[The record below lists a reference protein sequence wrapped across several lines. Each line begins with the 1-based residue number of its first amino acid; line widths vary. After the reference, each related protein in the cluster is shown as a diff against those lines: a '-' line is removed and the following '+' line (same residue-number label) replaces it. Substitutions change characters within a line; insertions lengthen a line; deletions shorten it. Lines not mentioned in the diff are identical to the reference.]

1 MQGQWQCAAVAVA
14 VAVVEAVAVLE
25 VAEVAVVVVVVVLL
39 VVVVVAAAEVFT
51 NQSSVVP
58 GRATKVVPGSMP
70 VPPKPS
76 LCCFGGFRA

>member
-1 MQGQWQCAAVAVA
+1 MAVA

-39 VVVVVAAAEVFT
+39 VVVVVVAAAEVFT